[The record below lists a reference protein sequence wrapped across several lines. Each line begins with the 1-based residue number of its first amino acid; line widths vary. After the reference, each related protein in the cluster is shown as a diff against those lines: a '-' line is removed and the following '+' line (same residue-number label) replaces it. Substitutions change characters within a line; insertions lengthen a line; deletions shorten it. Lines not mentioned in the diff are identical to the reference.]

1 MEITDAFDIFE
12 AYDLL
17 LFLAGL
23 AFLAVATLPR
33 FLHDKPFTLPIGLV
47 AFGYVAFAL
56 PLGFDFPDPIE
67 QGPATERLTE
77 LGVIISL
84 MVAGLTIDRVPGLRS
99 WSTTWRLLA
108 VTMPLTVGG
117 VALLGWGI
125 AGLVPASALL
135 LGAVIAPTDPVQG
148 KDVEVGAPQ
157 EGSEDEE
164 TEEHDHTEAGEEDE
178 VRFALTSEAG
188 LNDGLAFPYTNMAI
202 AMAIAGA
209 QPGNWFGAWVTVD
222 VGYKLGV
229 ALVMGVL
236 VGRALGALLL
246 RVPYES
252 DLSRSMMGIGA
263 LAATLIVYGLT
274 EYAGGYGFIAT
285 FVCAATIRGV
295 ERSHPLHR
303 ELQGFVES
311 AERLLMAVIMVLFG
325 GAIAG
330 GLFAPLEWRHL
341 AIALLVI
348 FVVRP
353 AAAGVALI
361 GLDRSPWSDRAAVS
375 FYGIRGIATFYYLAY
390 ALEQTEFPAKD
401 ELWATAGLIVLLSIL
416 IHGFTAAPVLERL
429 DERREQRQ
437 ESRRQD
443 SRQRT

>member
-1 MEITDAFDIFE
+1 MEITDAFVNVE

-17 LFLAGL
+17 LLLAGI
-23 AFLAVATLPR
+23 ASLAVASLPR
-33 FLHDKPFTLPIGLV
+33 LLHDKPFSLPIGLV
-47 AFGYVAFAL
+47 GLGYVAFAL
-56 PLGFDFPDPIE
+56 PLGLEFPDPIE
-67 QGPATERLTE
+67 QGPLTERLTE
-77 LGVIISL
+77 VGVIASL
-84 MVAGLTIDRVPGLRS
+84 MVTGLTIDRVPGLRS
-99 WSTTWRLLA
+99 WSTAWRLLA
-108 VTMPLTVGG
+108 VTMPLTVAG
-117 VALLGWGI
+117 VALLGWWM
-125 AGLVPASALL
+125 AGLVPASAVL
-135 LGAVIAPTDPVQG
+135 LGAIIAPTDPVQG
-148 KDVEVGAPQ
+148 RDVEVGAPQ
-157 EGSEDEE
+157 EGSEDAE

-178 VRFALTSEAG
+178 VRFGLTSEAG

-209 QPGNWFGAWVTVD
+209 QPGNWFGAWITVA
-222 VGYKLGV
+222 VAYKLGV
-229 ALVMGVL
+229 GLVMGWL

-246 RVPYES
+246 RAPYGS

-285 FVCAATIRGV
+285 FVCAVTIRGV
-295 ERSHPLHR
+295 ERNHPLHR

-330 GLFAPLEWRHL
+330 GLLAPLEWRHVAL
-341 AIALLVI
+341 ALLVI

-361 GLDRSPWSDRAAVS
+361 GLDRSPWSDRGAIS

-401 ELWATAGLIVLLSIL
+401 ELWATAGLIVLLSIA
-416 IHGFTAAPVLERL
+416 IHGVTAAPVLERL
-429 DERREQRQ
+429 DQRREQRR
-437 ESRRQD
+437 EPRRPRSISQ
-443 SRQRT
+443 S